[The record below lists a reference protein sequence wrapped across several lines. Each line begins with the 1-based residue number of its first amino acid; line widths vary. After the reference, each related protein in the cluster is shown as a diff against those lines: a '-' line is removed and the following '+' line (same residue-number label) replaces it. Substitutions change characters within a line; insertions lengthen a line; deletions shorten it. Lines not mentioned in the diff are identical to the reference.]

1 MALAPQR
8 RTASLCSEPLLP
20 QSSPTLQ
27 VDSLLHLHERKK
39 WVSKRGANGN
49 PAEGTGGPKR
59 RRAEQGSA
67 PALKVPVPMGTVI
80 KDKKGNLIA
89 ELIQP
94 GNGYCICRGGAGGR
108 GTLIPATKRTDG
120 HTTKRDAKLE
130 VRPHTPCCNAA
141 PQTLQLSRRM
151 PRLALLH
158 PPLDRS

>member
-1 MALAPQR
+1 MQQ
-8 RTASLCSEPLLP
+8 ASSAAIPGP
-20 QSSPTLQ
+20 LQ

-59 RRAEQGSA
+59 RRAVQDSA

-108 GTLIPATKRTDG
+108 GTLIPATKRTGG

-130 VRPHTPCCNAA
+130 V
-141 PQTLQLSRRM
+141 
-151 PRLALLH
+151 
-158 PPLDRS
+158 